1 MNAMTE
7 TTKPPASS
15 PSTASTA
22 SPLSANPA
30 AWRDLIF
37 EWWPVLV
44 GLVVLYFPSFRD
56 LANGLWQTD
65 DQAHGPIILLVIG
78 YLIWQ
83 NYEFLHKPVL
93 SRAPFSGSV
102 LFVFGLLVF
111 ALGRSQEILVFEL
124 GSMVPI
130 LAGIMLVS
138 RGWAG
143 LRVFWFPIFFCIFLI
158 PLPGLLVDAATGPL
172 KKHISE
178 IAESVLY
185 TVGYPIARDGIT
197 ISIGPYQLLVADACS
212 GLHSM
217 FSLSALGVLYL
228 HLMGYRNLLRNSLL
242 VVSILP
248 IAFAANV
255 VRVMILILVTYHFGD
270 EAGQGIIHGMAGMML
285 FVISLIFLF
294 AFDFVIGKIKVFRD
308 SPQTA
313 TTATTATTTAHGVR

>member
-1 MNAMTE
+1 MNASTE
-7 TTKPPASS
+7 MTKPSASAS
-15 PSTASTA
+15 ASAPTAT
-22 SPLSANPA
+22 SPLSANQA
-30 AWRDLIF
+30 TWQDLIL

-65 DQAHGPIILLVIG
+65 DQAHGPIILAVIA

-83 NYEFLHKPVL
+83 NYEFLLKPVL
-93 SRAPFSGSV
+93 ARAPFSGSV
-102 LFVFGLLVF
+102 LFVFGLLLF

-138 RGWAG
+138 RGWVG
-143 LRVFWFPIFFCIFLI
+143 LRVFWFPILFCIFLI

-178 IAESVLY
+178 IAENVLY
-185 TVGYPIARDGIT
+185 AAGYPIARDGIMLM
-197 ISIGPYQLLVADACS
+197 IGPYQLLVADACS

-228 HLMGYRNLLRNSLL
+228 YLMSYRNLLRNSLL

-270 EAGQGIIHGMAGMML
+270 EAGQGIIHGMAGLML

-294 AFDFVIGKIKVFRD
+294 VFDFVIGKISVFRD
-308 SPQTA
+308 SPLTVP
-313 TTATTATTTAHGVR
+313 TTTPRS